1 MNSKITM
8 NEYESSG
15 KDFTQ
20 KALVELQEQ
29 LKNFKPNKV
38 EYSDIESYYSDD
50 EDNIFEVSSVRD
62 ELSKFKLENPINTS
76 NAKKK
81 VRDRDKYIVMFEEVM
96 DRNNIL
102 TRKNVKLE
110 HKIKKIS
117 GELTIVEIREHNKQV
132 FANSKTIENDDLIK
146 QKKFLEKCLNTKSE
160 ELVKYER
167 INYIGRFLIGT
178 QFLIMIYMYVVLNA
192 DKFLLNT
199 KNLFE

>member
-1 MNSKITM
+1 MTM
-8 NEYESSG
+8 EEYESSG

-20 KALVELQEQ
+20 KALVELQDQ
-29 LKNFKPNKV
+29 LKNYKPNKV
-38 EYSDIESYYSDD
+38 ENSDVESDYSDD
-50 EDNIFEVSSVRD
+50 ENIFEVSAVRD

-76 NAKKK
+76 SNKQKF
-81 VRDRDKYIVMFEEVM
+81 RDKDKFIVMFEEVM
-96 DRNNIL
+96 NRNNIL
-102 TRKNVKLE
+102 TRKNVKLDY
-110 HKIKKIS
+110 KIKKIS
-117 GELTIVEIREHNKQV
+117 NELKTVETREHNKQV

-146 QKKFLEKCLNTKSE
+146 QKKILEKRLNIKSE